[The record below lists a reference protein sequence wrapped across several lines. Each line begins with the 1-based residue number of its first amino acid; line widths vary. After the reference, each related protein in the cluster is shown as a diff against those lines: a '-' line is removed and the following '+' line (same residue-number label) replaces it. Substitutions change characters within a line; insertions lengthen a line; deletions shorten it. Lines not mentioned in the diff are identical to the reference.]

1 MVGGKRLDR
10 EGYFIEPTIF
20 TGVTDEMVIAREE
33 IFGPVI
39 SILKFSTI
47 SEVIKRANDSEYG
60 LMAGVFTTNMATA
73 TRCANEIKAGFVNI
87 NKWFAV
93 GM

>member
-1 MVGGKRLDR
+1 MVGGKRVDR

-47 SEVIKRANDSEYG
+47 SEVI
-60 LMAGVFTTNMATA
+60 
-73 TRCANEIKAGFVNI
+73 
-87 NKWFAV
+87 
-93 GM
+93 